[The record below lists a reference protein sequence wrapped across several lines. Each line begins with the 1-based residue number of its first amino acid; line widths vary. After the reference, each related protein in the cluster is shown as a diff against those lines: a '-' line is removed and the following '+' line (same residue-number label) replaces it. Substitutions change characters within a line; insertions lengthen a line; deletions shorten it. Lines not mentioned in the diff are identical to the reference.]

1 MKKPLLLI
9 GSGII
14 ILSTI
19 IGIKSCS
26 NSGAVEITTEKVQ
39 RRTIIE
45 TVSANGKIQPEVQLK
60 ISSDV
65 SGEIVD
71 LMVKEGDHVN
81 KGDLLVKI
89 KPEIYQSAL
98 DRANAAVSSSQSNIE
113 TAKAQLAQTKAQFVN
128 AEASFNR
135 SKKLFEQGAISQA
148 DFDNA
153 KASYESAKAQL
164 ESAEEGVKASVFN
177 VTSAQASMKEAQE
190 NLNKTSIFAPVSGTV
205 SKLSKEKGERVVGT
219 TMMEGSEI
227 LILANLNEMEVSVDV
242 NENDIVRVHMNDTA
256 DIQVDAYMDRK
267 FKGIVTE
274 IANSANT
281 NGVMADQVTNFTVK
295 IRVLQESYKDL
306 MDAKNPNLSPF
317 RPGMSATVDIHTK
330 SSVNVLS
337 LPIQAVTTRS
347 DSAMNEKDEK
357 KNRGEEDYDTKV
369 VDEKKEKIEMNSKPK
384 DLKPQECVFIFKDGK
399 VTLQKVKTGI
409 QDNLAIEITEG
420 LKEGDEIVNG
430 PYNAVAKLL
439 KNGMEVKKSNKADI
453 AGSWKK
459 E

>member
-14 ILSTI
+14 ILFAI
-19 IGIKSCS
+19 IAIKSCS
-26 NSGAVEITTEKVQ
+26 NSGAVEVTTEKVQ
-39 RRTIIE
+39 RRTIVE

-65 SGEIVD
+65 SGEIVE

-164 ESAEEGVKASVFN
+164 ESAEEGVKASMFN

-190 NLNKTSIFAPVSGTV
+190 NLNKTSIYAPVSGTV

-256 DIQVDAYMDRK
+256 DIQVDAYMERK

-281 NGVMADQVTNFTVK
+281 SGVMADQVTNFTVK

-306 MDAKNPNLSPF
+306 MDSKNPNLSPF

-330 SSVNVLS
+330 SAVNVLS

-347 DSAMNEKDEK
+347 DSVMNAKEEK
-357 KNRGEEDYDTKV
+357 NGNEDDYSAKV
-369 VDEKKEKIEMNSKPK
+369 VDEKKEKIEAAHSPK

-409 QDNLAIEITEG
+409 QDNMAIEITEG

-439 KNGMEVKKSNKADI
+439 KDGMEVKKSDKEDI
-453 AGSWKK
+453 ANSWKK